1 MNTYSSLVLS
11 IMPGH
16 KRRTGRSRHPPG
28 SVMMASSRD
37 DAASEITS
45 IDGDLEMSTSFAKVL
60 ATLISV
66 QVLEVLTT
74 ADKTATPARDLQL
87 C

>member
-1 MNTYSSLVLS
+1 
-11 IMPGH
+11 
-16 KRRTGRSRHPPG
+16 
-28 SVMMASSRD
+28 MMASSRD

-45 IDGDLEMSTSFAKVL
+45 IDGDREMSTSFAKVL

-66 QVLEVLTT
+66 QALEVLTT